1 MDLALKQRLIGAAVL
16 VALAVIVLP
25 MLIEGPAP
33 EPGVDQVPLDMP
45 AAPERPVQVQELP
58 LSLPPDSAQ
67 PGAVEDTDP
76 DRIATVEAD
85 AAPRVDALESAA
97 PEQAPAAAVSQPPAT
112 AEPEVPA
119 AQAGGD
125 YVVNLGSYRDAA
137 NARGLLEA
145 FKTAGLPAYDEA
157 IELDGQSA
165 TRLRLGPYAS
175 RAEAEAARL
184 AARKVRPQLKPNV
197 VALNAA
203 APAAE
208 AEAAPATGSAYVVQV
223 GAFAKAGDA
232 QALSEKLRGAG
243 FIAYS
248 EAVRTERGTLHRVRV
263 GPEADQAAAERL
275 RERLRSEQR
284 LDGVVM
290 RYP

>member
-25 MLIEGPAP
+25 MLMEGPAP
-33 EPGVDQVPLDMP
+33 EPGVDQVPLEMP
-45 AAPERPVQVQELP
+45 AAPKRPVQVQELP
-58 LSLPPDSAQ
+58 LSLPPDSGQ
-67 PGAVEDTDP
+67 PGAAEDADP
-76 DRIATVEAD
+76 DRIATVQAD
-85 AAPRVDALESAA
+85 AAPRVDALESAT
-97 PEQAPAAAVSQPPAT
+97 PERAPAATTTLPPAP
-112 AEPEVPA
+112 AAPEVPA

-145 FKTAGLPAYDEA
+145 FKTAGLPAYGES
-157 IELDGQSA
+157 IQLDGQGA

-175 RAEAEAARL
+175 RAEAESARL
-184 AARKVRPQLKPNV
+184 AARKVRPQLKPSV

-203 APAAE
+203 APVG
-208 AEAAPATGSAYVVQV
+208 EAAPATGSGYVVQV
-223 GAFAKAGDA
+223 GAFAQAGDA

-243 FIAYS
+243 FVAYS
-248 EAVRTERGTLHRVRV
+248 EAVRAEHGTLHRVRV

-284 LDGVVM
+284 LDGVVL